1 MGLSAR
7 MVGVP
12 GSNPGPVP
20 WFQFIYE
27 MSIHRFILHLN
38 SFHHVLNSLSGKRK
52 KTTINRPLSV
62 CTHHLD
68 IKEFTTL
75 YDNILVTITAIFTS
89 IQNARENICI

>member
-1 MGLSAR
+1 M
-7 MVGVP
+7 
-12 GSNPGPVP
+12 
-20 WFQFIYE
+20 F
-27 MSIHRFILHLN
+27 IHRFILHLN

-52 KTTINRPLSV
+52 KNTINGPLSV

-89 IQNARENICI
+89 IQNARENICLEFLLIFLSLIL